1 MPWLRESGAMKIVAR
16 LTGALALVLGLAL
29 TASAPAPAQP
39 LKVTRATLS
48 NGLQVVVVQDPLA
61 PVVTTV
67 LNYRAGSNEQQYP
80 GEAHALEHM
89 MFRGTPD
96 ISQTQLFEISQL
108 MGGDYD
114 ADTQSELTQYFF
126 SVPAQYLDVA
136 LRVEADRA
144 KNLTLAQ
151 SGWLAESGAIKQEVT
166 QDDSVPLAKLFSRTI
181 LPSIFKGTPYEKDGL
196 GTLYSFNHQINSKV
210 LRKFYGT
217 WYHPNNAV
225 YVITGNVDGATAI
238 REVKKYFAGIP
249 AAALPARPKV
259 KLEPLKA
266 ATYHVDSDQP
276 YSLVAVAYRLPGW
289 KDKDYAAAQILES
302 VLNNQRGDIYGLVA
316 SGKSLY
322 SGFQDIQSHA
332 YATASAAI
340 SVVPVTTKAETAA
353 ADIQAVLAA
362 YRKTGVPADLVQV
375 AKQRAIADAQF
386 RGNSIQGL
394 AFEWSQAVAAQ
405 GESSPDQMLSAI
417 EHVSVADVNRVLRK
431 YLDPAHAIAA
441 YAVPKNLGK
450 VNAGASATAK
460 ENNTLTPQKSQPLPA
475 WAKAA
480 FAHVQVPQ
488 NTLHPVEMTLSN
500 GMHLIVQPENVTKTV
515 EVHGTIQSNEAVQ
528 APPAKLGVGDMVAG
542 LFPFGTTDYSRIQ
555 LREQLDAIAAD
566 ANAGTD
572 FSLRVLSDKFD
583 RGVQLLADEELHP
596 AFPDQAF
603 SIVKQQSVGAL
614 TGVMTSPDHLLDVA
628 LNKALFPATDPT
640 QKYATPQT
648 AGAVTLEDVKSY
660 YASVYR
666 PDMTSVVVIGDIT
679 PAAAKAAFEKYFG
692 SWKAQGPKPNVI
704 LPPVPKNAAASVQI
718 PDTGRVQSEVQ
729 LAQVLDL
736 RRADPDW
743 ATLQVGNNIL
753 GGGGFG
759 SLLMD
764 DLRVKHGYVYDAR
777 SELDSHKNRAEFTM
791 SYACDPDK
799 IVPAQRLAIA
809 DLQSLQAGSITANE
823 LQKSKA
829 MLISDVPLRQES
841 FGGVADQLLQYDLL
855 GLPLDQATVDAR
867 RELAAS
873 ARSVQAA
880 LRKWID
886 PGNFVRAIQGP
897 APK

>member
-1 MPWLRESGAMKIVAR
+1 MNKFVRIAGAV
-16 LTGALALVLGLAL
+16 ALAFGLGLGTYA
-29 TASAPAPAQP
+29 AAPAQP
-39 LKVTRATLS
+39 LKVTRATLK

-67 LNYRAGSNEQQYP
+67 LNYRAGSNEQQFP

-89 MFRGTPD
+89 MFRGTPG

-114 ADTQSELTQYFF
+114 ADTQSEITQYFF

-144 KNLTLAQ
+144 RNLTLAQ
-151 SGWLAESGAIKQEVT
+151 SGWKAESGAIKQEVT
-166 QDDSVPLAKLFSRTI
+166 QDDSVPLAKLFTRTI
-181 LPSIFKGTPYEKDGL
+181 LPSIFKGTPYAKDGL
-196 GTLYSFNHQINSKV
+196 GTLQSFNHQIDSKV
-210 LRKFYGT
+210 LRQYYST

-225 YVITGNVDGATAI
+225 YIITGNVDGPSAVK
-238 REVKKYFAGIP
+238 EVQKYFGSIP
-249 AAALPARPKV
+249 AAKLPARPKV
-259 KLEPLKA
+259 TLQPLKSA
-266 ATYHVDSDQP
+266 SYRVDSDQP

-322 SGFQDIQSHA
+322 AGFQDIQSHP
-332 YATASAAI
+332 YGTASAAI
-340 SVVPVTTKAETAA
+340 SVVPVTTKAESAA
-353 ADIQAVLAA
+353 ADLQAVLAA
-362 YRKTGVPADLVQV
+362 YRKSGVPADLVQV

-394 AFEWSQAVAAQ
+394 AFEWSDAVAAQ
-405 GESSPDQMLSAI
+405 GESSPDQMLAAI
-417 EHVSVADVNRVLRK
+417 QRVTVDDVNRVLRK
-431 YLDPAHAIAA
+431 YVDPSHAIIA

-450 VNAGASATAK
+450 VNAGASGTHK
-460 ENNTLTPQKSQPLPA
+460 ENNTITPEKPQPLPA

-488 NTLHPVEMTLSN
+488 QTLHPVEMTLSN
-500 GMHLIVQPENVTKTV
+500 GMHLIVQPEHVTKTV
-515 EVHGTIQSNEAVQ
+515 EVHGSIQSNEAIQ
-528 APPAKLGVGDMVAG
+528 APAGKLGVADIVGG
-542 LFPFGTTDYSRIQ
+542 LFPFGTTTYNRIQ
-555 LREQLDAIAAD
+555 LREQLDAIAAE
-566 ANAGTD
+566 ASAGTD

-596 AFPDQAF
+596 AFPEQAF
-603 SIVKQQSVGAL
+603 GIVKQQSVGAL

-628 LNKALFPATDPT
+628 VNKALYPATDPV

-648 AGAVTLEDVKSY
+648 AAAVSLEDAKSY

-679 PAAAKAAFEKYFG
+679 PELAKATFEKYFA
-692 SWKAQGPKPNVI
+692 SWKAEGPKPEVT
-704 LPPVPKNAAASVQI
+704 LPAVPKNPATSVQV
-718 PDTGRVQSEVQ
+718 PDTGRVQSQVQ
-729 LAQVLDL
+729 LVQVLDL

-743 ATLQVGNNIL
+743 ATLAVGNNIL

-777 SELDSHKNRAEFTM
+777 STIESYKNRAEFSI

-799 IVPAQRLAIA
+799 IVPAENLAIA
-809 DLQSLQAGSITANE
+809 DLRSLQKGQISENA

-841 FGGVADQLLQYDLL
+841 FGGVANQLLRFDSL
-855 GLPLDQATVDAR
+855 GLPLDQATIDAR

-873 ARSVQAA
+873 AQSVRAA
-880 LRKWID
+880 LVKWID
-886 PGNFVRAIQGP
+886 PSKFVRAIQGP